1 MSLGTPRVT
10 VAMITYNHERYVA
23 EAISSILG
31 QTYRDFELVIVDDG
45 STDRTREVIH
55 GFRDERIRY
64 VRQENQGPS
73 AARNT
78 ALREAHGDV
87 IAQMSGDDVAEPNRL
102 ARQVDV
108 LDERKDRVV
117 FTDIVLIDEDG
128 HPRND
133 TLDSAESASARMY
146 AGFTA
151 SLRRMANRPRTE
163 ILRYLFTEGNCFS
176 APTAFAAREVFESV
190 GGYDVLMLQ
199 VQDWDMWI
207 RLLLNG
213 VVPQTVPEPLL
224 RYRIRA
230 AHANLSAPTDATI
243 ARVFFEVKRMLRA
256 YRGISSVAELRSIF
270 PEVDRLHYP
279 LENEFTLFYLAL
291 LAIRNGNEGG
301 NRLTG
306 FFGGDLLLELMAD
319 AGFRARIGERL
330 GFRLPDLFRILGT
343 TDPRSRRD
351 IEAAVEAFTRSR
363 SWRLTRPL
371 RTLSAFAARLRIRAV
386 S

>member
-1 MSLGTPRVT
+1 
-10 VAMITYNHERYVA
+10 
-23 EAISSILG
+23 
-31 QTYRDFELVIVDDG
+31 
-45 STDRTREVIH
+45 
-55 GFRDERIRY
+55 
-64 VRQENQGPS
+64 
-73 AARNT
+73 
-78 ALREAHGDV
+78 
-87 IAQMSGDDVAEPNRL
+87 
-102 ARQVDV
+102 
-108 LDERKDRVV
+108 
-117 FTDIVLIDEDG
+117 
-128 HPRND
+128 
-133 TLDSAESASARMY
+133 
-146 AGFTA
+146 
-151 SLRRMANRPRTE
+151 
-163 ILRYLFTEGNCFS
+163 
-176 APTAFAAREVFESV
+176 
-190 GGYDVLMLQ
+190 
-199 VQDWDMWI
+199 MWI

-243 ARVFFEVKRMLRA
+243 AREFFEVKRILRA

>member
-1 MSLGTPRVT
+1 MSQRAPRVT

-23 EAISSILG
+23 EAISSILD

-45 STDRTREVIH
+45 STDGTPEVIS

-64 VRQENQGPS
+64 IRQENQGPG

-78 ALREAHGDV
+78 ALREAHGEF
-87 IAQMSGDDVAEPNRL
+87 IAQMSGDDVAELNRL

-108 LDERKDRVV
+108 LNGRKDRVLFADV
-117 FTDIVLIDEDG
+117 VVIDEDG

-133 TLDSAESASARMY
+133 THDSADSSAALTSFGVTVEPRQ
-146 AGFTA
+146 
-151 SLRRMANRPRTE
+151 MANRPRTE
-163 ILRYLFTEGNCFS
+163 ILRHLFSEGCCFR

-199 VQDWDMWI
+199 VQDWDMWT

-213 VVPQTVPEPLL
+213 VVLQTVPEPLL

-230 AHANLSAPTDATI
+230 AQGNLSAPTDAAV
-243 ARVFFEVKRMLRA
+243 ARGFFEVRRMLRA
-256 YRGISSVAELRSIF
+256 YRGITSVAELRSIF
-270 PEVDRLHYP
+270 PEVDRFNYP
-279 LENEFTLFYLAL
+279 LEDEFTPFYLAL
-291 LAIRNGNEGG
+291 LAIRNQGG
-301 NRLTG
+301 NRVTE
-306 FFGGDLLLELMAD
+306 FYGGDLLLELMANPV
-319 AGFRARIGERL
+319 FRARIAERL

-343 TDPRSRRD
+343 TDPRSKRE
-351 IEAAVEAFTRSR
+351 IESALAVITRSR

-371 RTLSAFAARLRIRAV
+371 RTLSAFSALLRRRA
-386 S
+386 SS